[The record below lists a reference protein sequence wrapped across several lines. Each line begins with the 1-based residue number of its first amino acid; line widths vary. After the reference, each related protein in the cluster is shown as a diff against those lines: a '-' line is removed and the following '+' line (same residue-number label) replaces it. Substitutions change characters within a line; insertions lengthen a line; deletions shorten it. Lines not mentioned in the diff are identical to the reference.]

1 MEVDFCHFLLD
12 HCPFLRLYGNISFKI
27 PVRDMDD
34 DIPPEDPSPPSSS
47 LHTAYVHLYGGSKHS
62 HSVITS
68 FTRSKNEP
76 VVPAIFIDTPD

>member
-27 PVRDMDD
+27 PVHD
-34 DIPPEDPSPPSSS
+34 EEVTEEPSPPSS

-62 HSVITS
+62 TAVITS
-68 FTRSKNEP
+68 LTRGKHEP
-76 VVPAIFIDTPD
+76 VMPAVFIDTPD